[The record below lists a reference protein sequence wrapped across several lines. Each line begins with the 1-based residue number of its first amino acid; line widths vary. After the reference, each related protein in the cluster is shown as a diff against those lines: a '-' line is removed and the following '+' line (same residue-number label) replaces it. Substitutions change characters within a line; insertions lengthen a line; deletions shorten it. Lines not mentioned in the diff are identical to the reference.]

1 MKIVSLLL
9 CKPYGPRL
17 KIRRNSACHGLGSQ
31 RADPEFSSY
40 VMTNTAGNGFRG
52 HGIAVPARSY
62 SQNFGT
68 SIHHDSVQTK
78 R

>member
-17 KIRRNSACHGLGSQ
+17 KIRRNSACHSLGSQ
-31 RADPEFSSY
+31 MANPESISY
-40 VMTNTAGNGFRG
+40 VEINTAGNGFRG

-62 SQNFGT
+62 SQKSGT
-68 SIHHDSVQTK
+68 STHHDSIQTQK
-78 R
+78 

>member
-9 CKPYGPRL
+9 FKPYGPRL
-17 KIRRNSACHGLGSQ
+17 KIRRNSACHGPGSQ
-31 RADPEFSSY
+31 RVNPESSSY
-40 VMTNTAGNGFRG
+40 IEINTAGNGFRG

-68 SIHHDSVQTK
+68 SIHHDSVQTQ